1 MCILKP
7 VECQVF
13 YYDCVMFTYIYIYI
27 YIYIKNN
34 FRNDILMIYQ
44 LKKLE
49 FSVFIRSFDIV
60 DNIAKTEGTFKGAE
74 AT

>member
-1 MCILKP
+1 
-7 VECQVF
+7 
-13 YYDCVMFTYIYIYI
+13 
-27 YIYIKNN
+27 
-34 FRNDILMIYQ
+34 MIYQ

-49 FSVFIRSFDIV
+49 FSVFICSFDIV